1 MSTTRRI
8 IDGVWRGER
17 KCIDAKAGDADLWKF
32 RKNCI
37 VGGKRDG
44 GGSGHVKAH
53 RTKKDK
59 KDMSH
64 FEKLDE
70 KADELANVAIL
81 DEGFMAEVRA
91 KNGSQHAASFHCLW
105 RNGKILKSSSRSQKK
120 GGDLWIRKKKM

>member
-1 MSTTRRI
+1 MAVEV
-8 IDGVWRGER
+8 D
-17 KCIDAKAGDADLWKF
+17 
-32 RKNCI
+32 
-37 VGGKRDG
+37 
-44 GGSGHVKAH
+44 HVKAH

-59 KDMSH
+59 KDVSH

-91 KNGSQHAASFHCLW
+91 KTVRSMQPAFTVWW